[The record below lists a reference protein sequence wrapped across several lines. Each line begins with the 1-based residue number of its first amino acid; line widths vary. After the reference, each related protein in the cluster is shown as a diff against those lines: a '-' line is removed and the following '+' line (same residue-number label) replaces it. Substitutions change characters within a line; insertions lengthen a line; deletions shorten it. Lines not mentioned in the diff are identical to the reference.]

1 MSVCSSQQLTL
12 QIELFTQSW
21 SQYLLRRFN
30 IYHSTSIRAWPRRW
44 WCCEDPIE
52 DLFQWGWVG
61 GCVLCDNADA
71 SWTGTQP
78 VLPTEDGICKVFSDG
93 STWLSANIFSRCA
106 SPFWENESHLNFN
119 LEVSM
124 LKLCILMHAM
134 TRGFLH
140 PSVSSEDRRLGVR
153 TCVSVG
159 WVAAWIFD
167 LCEAWQHA
175 SKDA

>member
-1 MSVCSSQQLTL
+1 MDP
-12 QIELFTQSW
+12 IFTSTI
-21 SQYLLRRFN
+21 QYLPQHFHPSMTGEMVMLWGSYQRLVPERLGGGLCLK
-30 IYHSTSIRAWPRRW
+30 WRW
-44 WCCEDPIE
+44 D
-52 DLFQWGWVG
+52 
-61 GCVLCDNADA
+61 ADA
-71 SWTGTQP
+71 SCTGTQP
-78 VLPTEDGICKVFSDG
+78 VLPIEDGICKVFSDG
-93 STWLSANIFSRCA
+93 STRLSANIFSRCA
-106 SPFWENESHLNFN
+106 SPFWENESHLKIN

-134 TRGFLH
+134 SRGFLH

-167 LCEAWQHA
+167 PCEAWQHA